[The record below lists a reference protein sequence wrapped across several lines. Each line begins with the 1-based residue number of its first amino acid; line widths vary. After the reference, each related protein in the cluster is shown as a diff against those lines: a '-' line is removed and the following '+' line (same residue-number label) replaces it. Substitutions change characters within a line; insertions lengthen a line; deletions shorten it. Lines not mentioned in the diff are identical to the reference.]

1 MATRAAVTKCSRAA
15 PATAA
20 GRRSF
25 VTSTAVKTKAYSFP
39 IPDFIHEPHGR
50 RVVVKGEYVPVCVS
64 LGLIGLSA
72 SLGLYAA
79 RRQLVYSPSV
89 LVSKKRREMVPEVE
103 DPDWAIAE
111 AELFLSHSIF
121 RRLAHLQDYRHPA
134 SAVSYPFRPA
144 IPSSTQAG
152 RVEDL
157 KTVGVGPRAH

>member
-72 SLGLYAA
+72 SLGL
-79 RRQLVYSPSV
+79 V